1 MKLVKLI
8 RPLFL
13 VALGLHGLA
22 LFVPIGPQAE
32 TVIEDVD
39 IADLDDSAGLANRPE
54 NQLTGA
60 LPVPDPNVAAAGN
73 AASKLAAKP
82 AVPAPATASPV
93 PRPRPTAV
101 AVRPA
106 VPAPRQPVAAAPR
119 VPVATP
125 ANSGAAIRP
134 PAQATSPTAADNASS
149 STSAEDSSPSDSF
162 LSTVDLPGNADEAV
176 DSGSSSTNNEVN
188 NEVSNETVTV
198 AMLLAEVTQK
208 LPEALKETVAMLEE
222 SLTYS
227 AEDTDDESA
236 EKNRLAWINKIQRQ
250 TNIGSIEPIEPTES
264 TALTQ
269 VNYPI
274 ESSQQSSAL
283 MRGRNLNVCLDTPK
297 PGKAEVGVL
306 FDASGGVVDQPELI
320 RSTGYG
326 AVDEEIKAIAST
338 QDHFPRDRNSKAYSF
353 EVEVKYDDDACV
365 ELSDL
370 K

>member
-39 IADLDDSAGLANRPE
+39 IADFDEETGLANRTE
-54 NQLTGA
+54 NQLSGA

-82 AVPAPATASPV
+82 AVPPPATASPAARLR
-93 PRPRPTAV
+93 RPAAV

-106 VPAPRQPVAAAPR
+106 APRQPVAAAPR
-119 VPVATP
+119 VSVATP
-125 ANSGAAIRP
+125 ANSAAAIRP
-134 PAQATSPTAADNASS
+134 PAPATSPTAADDASS
-149 STSAEDSSPSDSF
+149 STSTEDSSSSDSF
-162 LSTVDLPGNADEAV
+162 LSTVDLPGNADEAA
-176 DSGSSSTNNEVN
+176 DNGSSSTNNEVN
-188 NEVSNETVTV
+188 NEVNNETVTV

-208 LPEALKETVAMLEE
+208 LPEALKETVAILEE

-236 EKNRLAWINKIQRQ
+236 EKNRLAWTNKIQRQ
-250 TNIGSIEPIEPTES
+250 ANIGSIEPIEPTES

-297 PGKAEVGVL
+297 PGKAEIGVL
-306 FDASGGVVDQPELI
+306 FDASGDVVDQPELI

-326 AVDEEIKAIAST
+326 AVDEEIKAIAAT
-338 QDHFPRDRNSKAYSF
+338 EEHFPRNRNSKAYSF

-365 ELSDL
+365 ELSEL